1 VRSKEVINIMH
12 RKATIL
18 GLALVFVLSTF
29 VIAQTNSFDML
40 IQTIQGLLGDKGT
53 LVHNSFL
60 DTATPKGKA
69 VEGTVSNAFSEEG
82 EEEPAP
88 PSDTIESSLQ
98 ELLSAKPVTL
108 EQSFLTSAKEPG
120 EVDNEFDEEPSE

>member
-1 VRSKEVINIMH
+1 MH

-29 VIAQTNSFDML
+29 VIAQTNSFDTL

-60 DTATPKGKA
+60 DTATPEGKA

-82 EEEPAP
+82 AEEPGP
-88 PSDTIESSLQ
+88 PSDTVESSLQ

-120 EVDNEFDEEPSE
+120 EVGNEFDEEPSE

>member
-1 VRSKEVINIMH
+1 MH

-29 VIAQTNSFDML
+29 VIAQTNSFDTL

-60 DTATPKGKA
+60 DTTTPEGKA
-69 VEGTVSNAFSEEG
+69 VEGTVSNAFSEG
-82 EEEPAP
+82 EAEEPTP

-108 EQSFLTSAKEPG
+108 EQGFLMPAKEPG
-120 EVDNEFDEEPSE
+120 EVGNEFDEEPSE